1 MDTFIWNN
9 GKPQAMR
16 GYNDDLMMALAI
28 GCWVRDTALTA
39 NKREQEYTEAFF
51 NSVVSTNKKFDTT
64 IPGMLDY
71 NRLGSNL
78 ESAKEEI
85 EQYMWLMKG

>member
-16 GYNDDLMMALAI
+16 GYNDDLMMSLAI

-39 NKREQEYTEAFF
+39 NKRDQEYTEAFF
-51 NSVVSTNKKFDTT
+51 NSITSTNKQFNTT
-64 IPGMLDY
+64 IPGMVGHSGLD
-71 NRLGSNL
+71 NSLSN
-78 ESAKEEI
+78 AIEERK
-85 EQYMWLMKG
+85 QYMWLMKG